1 MYLSLSV
8 LMNDIE
14 RVCVF
19 VCLCVCVFV
28 IHIMMTSSYHF
39 DQTNCSTV
47 TATIVI
53 GFSLELADMYYYNF
67 LGLG

>member
-1 MYLSLSV
+1 MYLSLSMF
-8 LMNDIE
+8 MNDSE
-14 RVCVF
+14 RVCVCVF
-19 VCLCVCVFV
+19 VCLSFTL
-28 IHIMMTSSYHF
+28 MMTSSYHF

>member
-1 MYLSLSV
+1 
-8 LMNDIE
+8 MNDSE

-19 VCLCVCVFV
+19 VCLSLTFL
-28 IHIMMTSSYHF
+28 MTSSYHF

>member
-1 MYLSLSV
+1 MYLSLSMF
-8 LMNDIE
+8 MNDSE

-19 VCLCVCVFV
+19 VCFSFTL
-28 IHIMMTSSYHF
+28 MMTSSYHF

-53 GFSLELADMYYYNF
+53 GSSLESADMYYYNF